1 MEKGQFFQWSWKQKR
16 NRLNKDIKKGDFR
29 KYPTNLIETNHQINM
44 TSEHFV
50 SSNMLFKSDVSAK
63 SFNLI
68 LGIVLP
74 SIFEKH
80 KTCLN
85 RTKSLLILNLSNII
99 SKDNEDFAIEQR
111 SVI

>member
-1 MEKGQFFQWSWKQKR
+1 
-16 NRLNKDIKKGDFR
+16 
-29 KYPTNLIETNHQINM
+29 M
-44 TSEHFV
+44 TSERFV
-50 SSNMLFKSDVSAK
+50 SGNMLFKSDLHVK

-68 LGIVLP
+68 LGIMLP

-85 RTKSLLILNLSNII
+85 RIKLLLIVNLSNII
-99 SKDNEDFAIEQR
+99 SKDNEDFAIERR